1 MQQGMEEGCVLR
13 QLTLWQ
19 LELHLRPEALRREK
33 STMSDGL
40 FREVA
45 RDKTEKQSGSEIVC
59 LAMGL
64 GL

>member
-1 MQQGMEEGCVLR
+1 MPQGMEEGHVLR
-13 QLTLWQ
+13 QLTLRQ
-19 LELHLRPEALRREK
+19 LELHLRPEALRCKK
-33 STMSDGL
+33 STMSVGP

-59 LAMGL
+59 VATGL